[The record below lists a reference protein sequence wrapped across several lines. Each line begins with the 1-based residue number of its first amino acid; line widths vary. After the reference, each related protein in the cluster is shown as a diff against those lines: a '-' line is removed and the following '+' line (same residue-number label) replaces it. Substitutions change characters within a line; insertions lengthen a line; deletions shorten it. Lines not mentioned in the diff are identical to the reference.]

1 MRLPAGRQD
10 LTKILMKNLPLILNV
25 VLLVAV
31 GVLYYL
37 HFAPKKSASSDT
49 TSSFDI
55 GELKLA
61 YINSDSVLSKYEYL
75 KASAEILE
83 AKSKKV
89 EQDYINRAQSLQ
101 KEIEA
106 YQRNVN
112 NMTVGQVRAVEEDL
126 GKKQQNLQLYEQSIR
141 QELMNDQSKLN
152 RELYDRITVFLQK
165 YGKERGLHLVL
176 KFDTTSD
183 VLYGVDALDITQD
196 VITGLNADYA
206 TETETAKEPV
216 KE

>member
-1 MRLPAGRQD
+1 
-10 LTKILMKNLPLILNV
+10 MKNLPLILNV

-112 NMTVGQVRAVEEDL
+112 NMTVGQVRAVEEDIGIL
-126 GKKQQNLQLYEQSIR
+126 GYHPEMMDYSNPRGAIYGSVYTAVAYLPNGEVRGYETTDSVDRAISDVCWFEENGFIPENHR
-141 QELMNDQSKLN
+141 RWMYGN
-152 RELYDRITVFLQK
+152 RECEEEQLAFEERQKENELNGLY
-165 YGKERGLHLVL
+165 
-176 KFDTTSD
+176 
-183 VLYGVDALDITQD
+183 
-196 VITGLNADYA
+196 
-206 TETETAKEPV
+206 
-216 KE
+216 